1 MNAIATKKAQR
12 FLYLKRLYELSEG
25 NRLAY
30 FPFAEI
36 GQEFG
41 WDVAL
46 CDDVT
51 DYLKNE
57 GLIEYPAFGTV
68 GITHLGIKLI
78 EKALGNP
85 EEDMGYFPPANII
98 IVVGGN
104 FTVGG
109 DIIGRDKSAATS

>member
-1 MNAIATKKAQR
+1 MNAIVTKKAQR
-12 FLYLKRLYELSEG
+12 FLYLKRLYELNEG

-36 GQEFG
+36 GRELG
-41 WDVAL
+41 WDEAV
-46 CDDVT
+46 CSEVM
-51 DYLKNE
+51 DYLMNE
-57 GLIEYPAFGTV
+57 YLIESPAFGTV
-68 GITHLGIKLI
+68 SITHLGIKLI

-98 IVVGGN
+98 IVVNGN

-109 DIIGRDKSAATS
+109 DIVGRDKSAATS